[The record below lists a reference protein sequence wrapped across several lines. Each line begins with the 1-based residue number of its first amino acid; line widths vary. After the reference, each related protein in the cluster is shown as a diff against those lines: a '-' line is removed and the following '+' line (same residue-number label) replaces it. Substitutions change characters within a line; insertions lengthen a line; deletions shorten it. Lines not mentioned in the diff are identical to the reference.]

1 MKNSAIKLILFCILI
16 YLLYNY
22 AVLPYTWDSSAI
34 IEPLVLALF
43 AFVIYFL
50 RDERQ
55 VGLKGQAMTLSLP
68 FLLGFIPTCM
78 LLYILYSFDITT
90 DLAQGYSLDYS
101 VVTHSA
107 YLSTIG
113 FVSYL
118 LGNVTC
124 TTPYRIRKE
133 KKEIRCN
140 TVLPQRIAIVLFLIF
155 FIFMDKRYFLGGYH
169 ELSNTKG
176 ALSPIAVQAQVFLK
190 YLIAASI
197 ITTSWNIYNSPERK
211 DLTIKKYFL
220 KFSFSFRWMVII
232 YTILVIM
239 SGDRDPLLTTLFLTA
254 FSYILVKG
262 IKIGTAKVAVLI
274 ILAAGLFWFLGYF
287 RNTDFSSGLSSRL
300 SYTFE
305 KMSTSELGI
314 WDIFDEYTRII
325 RTQHTLISYANQGHF
340 LPIHGIVYPILGLI
354 PGLGFLYTTILGID
368 QIDIVSS
375 HIAKSAM
382 DADHGMGTTCI
393 ADLYIIW
400 GVTSVVIF
408 MFLFGYITKK
418 IERSVYQE
426 NISFFLWCAYL
437 ALLTEMVYVCRSNV
451 FGCFR
456 VMMYIFIIV
465 YLCNSVGGVKHNRV

>member
-1 MKNSAIKLILFCILI
+1 MKNSAIKLILFCIHI

-55 VGLKGQAMTLSLP
+55 VELKGQAMTLSLP
-68 FLLGFIPTCM
+68 FLLGFIPTCL

-124 TTPYRIRKE
+124 TIPYRIRKE

-155 FIFMDKRYFLGGYH
+155 FIFMDKRYFFGGYH

-220 KFSFSFRWMVII
+220 KFSTVKE
-232 YTILVIM
+232 
-239 SGDRDPLLTTLFLTA
+239 
-254 FSYILVKG
+254 SYD
-262 IKIGTAKVAVLI
+262 KITK
-274 ILAAGLFWFLGYF
+274 
-287 RNTDFSSGLSSRL
+287 
-300 SYTFE
+300 
-305 KMSTSELGI
+305 
-314 WDIFDEYTRII
+314 
-325 RTQHTLISYANQGHF
+325 
-340 LPIHGIVYPILGLI
+340 
-354 PGLGFLYTTILGID
+354 FLY
-368 QIDIVSS
+368 
-375 HIAKSAM
+375 SAP
-382 DADHGMGTTCI
+382 
-393 ADLYIIW
+393 
-400 GVTSVVIF
+400 S
-408 MFLFGYITKK
+408 
-418 IERSVYQE
+418 R
-426 NISFFLWCAYL
+426 N
-437 ALLTEMVYVCRSNV
+437 
-451 FGCFR
+451 
-456 VMMYIFIIV
+456 
-465 YLCNSVGGVKHNRV
+465 